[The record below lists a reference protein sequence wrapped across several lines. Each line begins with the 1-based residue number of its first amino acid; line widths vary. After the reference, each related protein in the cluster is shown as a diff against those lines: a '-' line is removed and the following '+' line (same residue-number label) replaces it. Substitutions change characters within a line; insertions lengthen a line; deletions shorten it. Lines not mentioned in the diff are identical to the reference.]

1 MPLRVRYRPND
12 LSEGVV
18 EEIMEADSW
27 RVEED
32 GSVTLSRNWEHEDG
46 VIKKHKVGVL
56 RPGCWDLVVVM
67 EEAE

>member
-1 MPLRVRYRPND
+1 
-12 LSEGVV
+12 VV